1 MTTESTPS
9 SSWQRS
15 ELFLTSTLS
24 PCLLS
29 SVSSY
34 QPSLLKVTSCGNIS
48 RMSCVLAAQIYRCI
62 LKGKTSDVFLSKHH
76 TRPDLLC
83 VSRTVS
89 TLWVSRSA
97 HGLRVPETL
106 RSLRSKEAKAKA
118 LLLQRE
124 AVDLL
129 PSPTSLLM
137 FSLPMA
143 SVLVSPLGSSFSLP
157 PSPLSCVDSF
167 K

>member
-9 SSWQRS
+9 SSWQCS
-15 ELFLTSTLS
+15 ELFLTSTIS

-48 RMSCVLAAQIYRCI
+48 RMSCVVAAQIYRCI
-62 LKGKTSDVFLSKHH
+62 LKGKTLDVFLPKRH

-83 VSRTVS
+83 VSRTAS

-97 HGLRVPETL
+97 HALCVPETFKP
-106 RSLRSKEAKAKA
+106 LRSKEAKAKA

-124 AVDLL
+124 AVNLL
-129 PSPTSLLM
+129 PNPISLLM
-137 FSLPMA
+137 FFLPLA
-143 SVLVSPLGSSFSLP
+143 SVLVSPLWSSFSLP
-157 PSPLSCVDSF
+157 LSSILCVDSF